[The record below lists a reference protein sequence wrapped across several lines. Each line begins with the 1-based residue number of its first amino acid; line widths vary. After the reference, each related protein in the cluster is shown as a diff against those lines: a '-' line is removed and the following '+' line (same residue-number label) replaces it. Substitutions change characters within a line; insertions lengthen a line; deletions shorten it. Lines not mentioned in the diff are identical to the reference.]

1 MGDQTKG
8 VTNEYRCKY
17 DAKPGYQPPKKG
29 HTHETSKT
37 LLTLAI
43 RLALALTAAAP
54 VNADGDGA
62 NARITPVITVAP
74 TLFAA
79 GKASN
84 AYLCVSNGNLTA
96 NNQIVR

>member
-1 MGDQTKG
+1 MK
-8 VTNEYRCKY
+8 
-17 DAKPGYQPPKKG
+17 
-29 HTHETSKT
+29 TSKT

-43 RLALALTAAAP
+43 GLALALTSAAP
-54 VNADGDGA
+54 VHADDGGNAK
-62 NARITPVITVAP
+62 ITPVVTVAP

>member
-1 MGDQTKG
+1 MK
-8 VTNEYRCKY
+8 
-17 DAKPGYQPPKKG
+17 
-29 HTHETSKT
+29 TSMT

-43 RLALALTAAAP
+43 RLALALTPAAP
-54 VNADGDGA
+54 VHADDDGGTA
-62 NARITPVITVAP
+62 KITPVVTVAS